1 MCWLGLGFILNNK
14 LTNSRTELTLDKYE
28 HLVYIT
34 VFNVCNVSTA
44 NLSSIYSHQ
53 VQLIKASQHVF
64 EVRAH
69 FTPAPLCMFRL
80 AGRHAVMTRS
90 TSGSVNS

>member
-53 VQLIKASQHVF
+53 VQLIKASQHLF
-64 EVRAH
+64 
-69 FTPAPLCMFRL
+69 P
-80 AGRHAVMTRS
+80 
-90 TSGSVNS
+90 